1 MEIKEQ
7 LDIKGLEQFYLFANT
22 PGYLYRHFRSSETVS
37 SLIERN
43 RLSDLVDAYKSYTES
58 ANRPIENVVVAYAI
72 LMSFTFLKL
81 QDALEMFSQVN
92 LSRLD
97 WGEEIKRT
105 FESSIIGTT
114 SVRIQ
119 VPPKV
124 LNRQILT
131 TGNTVIQRINDLEVK
146 S

>member
-1 MEIKEQ
+1 M
-7 LDIKGLEQFYLFANT
+7 
-22 PGYLYRHFRSSETVS
+22 
-37 SLIERN
+37 IERN